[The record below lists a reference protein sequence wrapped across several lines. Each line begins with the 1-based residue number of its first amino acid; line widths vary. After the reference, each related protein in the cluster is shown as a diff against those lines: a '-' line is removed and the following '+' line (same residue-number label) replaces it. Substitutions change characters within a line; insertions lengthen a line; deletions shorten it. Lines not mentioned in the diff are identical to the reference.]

1 MYGKKPIPSGFV
13 EIDRQAEETMRRSK
27 LTQVGIPGLSTGDGN
42 CLFNSV
48 STVLTGDEDLA
59 PELRLRTAV
68 EMSQNPERYR
78 KRTDYN
84 DLLSCSPTYEEST
97 LAACTD
103 GAYMS
108 VWNMMALSTVV
119 GNPIQSFY
127 PALNGEKDKT
137 PGFLNKRFQ
146 TEENRNRDTIK
157 LLWSRLGPYKRPT
170 WTPNHFV
177 PILSRNSLPQAAT
190 ETNFPPPHAK
200 LSQANNSTPKHVPT
214 KQQTSTV
221 DDQKPVTK
229 PPQNLTIV
237 PVNSPKQ
244 VATDLPTATVIG
256 NDGT

>member
-1 MYGKKPIPSGFV
+1 MEKKPIPSGFV

-119 GNPIQSFY
+119 GNPIQSIY

-137 PGFLNKRFQ
+137 PGFLSKRFQ
-146 TEENRNRDTIK
+146 TEENRNRYYQASVEHTRTVQTTNMDT
-157 LLWSRLGPYKRPT
+157 
-170 WTPNHFV
+170 
-177 PILSRNSLPQAAT
+177 
-190 ETNFPPPHAK
+190 
-200 LSQANNSTPKHVPT
+200 
-214 KQQTSTV
+214 
-221 DDQKPVTK
+221 
-229 PPQNLTIV
+229 
-237 PVNSPKQ
+237 
-244 VATDLPTATVIG
+244 
-256 NDGT
+256 